1 MKFRIAVT
9 LIALSVPAMAQSFCM
24 RPTLQNCSLSANSS
38 DCRAENQQKIDEY
51 NSCREE
57 MRANQERRDQQ
68 QREIDEARER
78 NSQSY
83 GPNHNCQM
91 LPTPESAGRLVPVC
105 H

>member
-1 MKFRIAVT
+1 

-51 NSCREE
+51 ASCREE

-83 GPNHNCQM
+83 GAKRNCEM

>member
-1 MKFRIAVT
+1 MKLRIAFT
-9 LIALSVPAMAQSFCM
+9 LITLGVPAMAQNFCM
-24 RPTLQNCSLSANSS
+24 RPALQNCSLSANSS

-78 NSQSY
+78 NNQSY
-83 GPNHNCQM
+83 GAKRDCEM

>member
-1 MKFRIAVT
+1 MKIRIALT
-9 LIALSVPAMAQSFCM
+9 LIALSIPAVAQSFCM

-57 MRANQERRDQQ
+57 IRANQERRDQQ

-83 GPNHNCQM
+83 GARRNCEM

>member
-1 MKFRIAVT
+1 MKLRIVLT
-9 LIALSVPAMAQSFCM
+9 LIALSAPAMAQSFCM
-24 RPTLQNCSLSANSS
+24 RPTLQNCSLSANSP

-68 QREIDEARER
+68 QRDIDEARER

-83 GPNHNCQM
+83 GARRNCEM